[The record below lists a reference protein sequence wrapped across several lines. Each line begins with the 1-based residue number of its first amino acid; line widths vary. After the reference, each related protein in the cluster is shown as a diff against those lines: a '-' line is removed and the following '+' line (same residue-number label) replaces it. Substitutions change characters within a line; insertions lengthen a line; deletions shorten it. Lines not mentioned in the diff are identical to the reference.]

1 MMLDQSD
8 DKSALTSQSE
18 TRSVAII
25 GSGLIGSSWAIVF
38 SRAGWTV
45 RLFDS
50 DKNALDKAEPL
61 IAEQL
66 DLLIR
71 SGLGSASRRPKEI
84 IYTSSIEDALTD
96 ADYVGM
102 RA

>member
-1 MMLDQSD
+1 MLDQSD
-8 DKSALTSQSE
+8 DNSALTSQSE
-18 TRSVAII
+18 NRSVAII

-61 IAEQL
+61 IAEQI
-66 DLLIR
+66 DLLIVRVLIQHPGDRKR
-71 SGLGSASRRPKEI
+71 SSTPQ
-84 IYTSSIEDALTD
+84 ALR
-96 ADYVGM
+96 M
-102 RA
+102 H

>member
-1 MMLDQSD
+1 MMVDQSD
-8 DKSALTSQSE
+8 DKSVLTSQSE

-25 GSGLIGSSWAIVF
+25 GSGLIGSSWTIVF

-50 DKNALDKAEPL
+50 DKNALDKAKPL

-71 SGLGSASRRPKEI
+71 SGLDSASRRPK
-84 IYTSSIEDALTD
+84 
-96 ADYVGM
+96 
-102 RA
+102 